1 MTALVWD
8 QSGDRLYET
17 GVDRGVLYMPG
28 GPAVVW
34 NGLVSVTETHSETV
48 NSYFIDGVKY
58 LDNVIPAP
66 YSAKLQAYTYPDELD
81 SLIGNV
87 ELAPGLT
94 FHDHRRIY
102 LFGLSYR
109 TLLGNDQEGTD
120 FAYKIHVIYNVMATE
135 SDGVFNTLSDSAGGN
150 AFEWTLN
157 AAPSQMAGVRPTS
170 HITIDSRKISFPKL
184 EFMSAALYGSESN
197 DPTLPTLGDFFA
209 GAE

>member
-58 LDNVIPAP
+58 LDNVVPAP
-66 YSAKLQAYTYPDELD
+66 YSAKLQAYTYPKELD
-81 SLIGNV
+81 ALIGNI
-87 ELAPGLT
+87 EIAPGVT

-109 TLLGNDQEGTD
+109 TLLGNDLEGTD
-120 FAYKIHVIYNVMATE
+120 YGYRIHVIYNVMATE
-135 SDGVFNTLSDSAGGN
+135 SDGVFNSLSDSSGGN
-150 AFEWTLN
+150 AFEWNLST
-157 AAPSQMAGVRPTS
+157 APNQLAGTRPTS
-170 HITIDSRKISFPKL
+170 HVSVDSSRISPVDL
-184 EFMSAALYGSESN
+184 EFVEAALYGTASL
-197 DPTLPTLGDFFA
+197 DPVMPSLSQLA
-209 GAE
+209 GEG